1 MKPTGSPDGIPGT
14 LVWRLS
20 DGTNTLEGYL
30 ADCGAVGVESRLCF
44 NGSFS
49 FSARFATFEEAL
61 AVLAFHHNGA
71 LRRGF
76 VQVCP
81 ASSASDVA

>member
-1 MKPTGSPDGIPGT
+1 MNPSDRIRESHGG
-14 LVWRLS
+14 LVWRLH

-30 ADCGAVGVESRLCF
+30 ADCGSMGVESRLCF

-49 FSARFATFEEAL
+49 FSARFATLEEAC
-61 AVLAFHHNGA
+61 AVLAFHHTGA

-76 VQVCP
+76 VQVFP
-81 ASSASDVA
+81 ATSASGVA